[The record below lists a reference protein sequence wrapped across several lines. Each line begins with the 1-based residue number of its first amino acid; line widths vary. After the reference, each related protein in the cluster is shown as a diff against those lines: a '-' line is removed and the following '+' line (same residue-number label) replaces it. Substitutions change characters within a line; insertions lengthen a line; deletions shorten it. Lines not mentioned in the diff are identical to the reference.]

1 MTSSEFINKFKS
13 KYLWGNLAAMALVV
27 VLLCVGVR
35 FGIDFYTHHGE
46 TISIPDVRH
55 KSFADAERILKD
67 AGLPVVVSDTGY
79 VKNLPPDCVLEQSP
93 APGEKVKSG
102 HVIYVTIN
110 SAHSPVITIP
120 DVIDNSSLREAMAKL
135 TAMGF
140 KLGSPQYIPGEED
153 WVYGIL
159 VKGRHVVAGDKV
171 SIDDVLI
178 IQVGNGRRDAGDSVE
193 MVDPMGDSHELL
205 EGSGEAEDEAVDNF
219 EVVPGTES
227 GEPSSSHSHSHNQN
241 EVVE

>member
-46 TISIPDVRH
+46 AISIPDVRH

-93 APGEKVKSG
+93 APGEKVK
-102 HVIYVTIN
+102 
-110 SAHSPVITIP
+110 
-120 DVIDNSSLREAMAKL
+120 
-135 TAMGF
+135 
-140 KLGSPQYIPGEED
+140 
-153 WVYGIL
+153 
-159 VKGRHVVAGDKV
+159 
-171 SIDDVLI
+171 
-178 IQVGNGRRDAGDSVE
+178 
-193 MVDPMGDSHELL
+193 
-205 EGSGEAEDEAVDNF
+205 
-219 EVVPGTES
+219 
-227 GEPSSSHSHSHNQN
+227 
-241 EVVE
+241 